1 MTFGLA
7 SKRRSHGL
15 AGVAGVD
22 TQERNERGASAGNLM
37 RGGTERCPT
46 RWYRFEDETKVMAG
60 SR

>member
-1 MTFGLA
+1 MTLGLA

-15 AGVAGVD
+15 TGVVGVD
-22 TQERNERGASAGNLM
+22 TRESNERGANAGNLR
-37 RGGTERCPT
+37 RGGTIWCPT